1 MDNSKRRVI
10 AIALVAI
17 LVVAVVAVVFT
28 SGLLQTGTAGD
39 VTDAAGREVVLGE
52 TPERI
57 VSCSPGITEMVF
69 ALGLGDKVV
78 AVTDYC
84 DHPAG
89 AAALRDANETVGGY
103 WEPNY
108 EKVIS
113 YDPDLVLVDYGT
125 EAHRKLATKL
135 IDAKVKVLQM
145 FEQED
150 LVSVY
155 KNLGLL
161 GNVTKTSDKA
171 AGLTDGIKASIDNT
185 RKSVDELEA
194 SNVLYV
200 TYADSGFTNV
210 YVSGSGT
217 AVDELIGLAGG
228 KNVFDDAEGWIAP
241 AGEELISRAGSIDCM
256 VITSMFSSSA
266 AEELNKFFRND
277 PTWKESPAVKDNK
290 VFYLQGQGENI
301 FNRQSVRTAD
311 AAQLMAQMLHPE
323 AFDTEVPLY
332 DPTGNTVNIIGN
344 DYAKHLT
351 ATGVG
356 GAAELS
362 EGAYSGLLAMV
373 RD

>member
-1 MDNSKRRVI
+1 MDDGKRRVI

-17 LVVAVVAVVFT
+17 LVVAVVTVVFT

-69 ALGLGDKVV
+69 ALGLGENVV
-78 AVTDYC
+78 AVTKFCDY
-84 DHPAG
+84 PAG
-89 AAALRDANETVGGY
+89 AAALIEAEKIVGGY
-103 WEPNY
+103 WDPSFENIVDY
-108 EKVIS
+108 E
-113 YDPDLVLVDYGT
+113 PDLVLVDYGT
-125 EAHRKLATKL
+125 ESHRQLATKL

-150 LVSVY
+150 LASVY

-171 AGLTDGIKASIDNT
+171 AGLVDSIKASIDNT
-185 RKSVDELEA
+185 RNAVDGLEA

-210 YVSGSGT
+210 YVSGRGT

-241 AGEELISRAGSIDCM
+241 GSEVLIKRAGTIDCM

-311 AAQLMAQMLHPE
+311 AAQMMAQMLHPE
-323 AFDTEVPLY
+323 SFDTKVPL
-332 DPTGNTVNIIGN
+332 DPTGNTANIIGN
-344 DYAKHLT
+344 DYAKYLT

-362 EGAYSGLLAMV
+362 EGAYSGPLAMV